1 MAITK
6 RFKVSFEVT
15 FKLDSE
21 DEQDMSKMFLK
32 LAQRFTQGEE
42 IDHIEFELL
51 KQGLTNGPDGI
62 VEVVLRKAIRDAI
75 KEAAEGDSDFWKFSP
90 ATVRTIR

>member
-15 FKLDSE
+15 LKLDSE
-21 DEQDMSKMFLK
+21 SEQAMNKQFLK

-42 IDHIEFELL
+42 IDHVEFELL

-62 VEVVLRKAIRDAI
+62 VEATVKKVIRDSI
-75 KEAAEGDSDFWKFSP
+75 KELGGDTSGFMKVSP